1 MILLTGA
8 TGYIGSHLLKLLEA
22 ENRSVRCLVRNP
34 KSIRSRA
41 GSGTEIVAGDLLD
54 SDSINAA
61 LQGVHT
67 AYYLVHSMG
76 TAQGFEEMDRKAAIG
91 FGSAARAQGV
101 RRIIYL
107 GGLGDRHETLSPH
120 LRSRQEVG
128 EILRQ
133 SGVTVIEFRAS
144 IVLGSGSLSFEMI
157 RALVE
162 RLPVMITPR
171 WVSALAQ
178 PIAIDDVLQY
188 LRGAM
193 DVPAEESVIYEIG
206 GKDQI
211 SYGGMMREYAR
222 QRRLHRVMISVPVL
236 SPRLSSLWLGLVTP
250 LYARIGRR
258 LVESMRHSTVVV
270 NPAALQ
276 TFAVKPM
283 GMQQAIANAL
293 ASEDREFAET
303 CWSDALH
310 RSEASHKWGG
320 IRIGNRFVDSRE
332 IQVRSSSAVAFAPI
346 QRIGGSAGWYFGNW
360 LWALRGWIDLLMGGT
375 GLRRGRR
382 HEEQLEP
389 GDKVDCWRVESF
401 EPGSRLMLAGEMK
414 FPGRAWLQFEVTENG
429 QGALIRQSSIF
440 DPIGLAGILYWY
452 LTYPL
457 HRIIFGGMLRAI
469 ARAAQSR

>member
-8 TGYIGSHLLKLLEA
+8 SGYIGSHLLKLLEA
-22 ENRSVRCLVRNP
+22 ENQSVRCLVRSP
-34 KSIRSRA
+34 KSLRVCV
-41 GSGTEIVAGDLLD
+41 GKGTEVVAGDLLD
-54 SDSINAA
+54 ANSIRAA

-107 GGLGDRHETLSPH
+107 GGLGARHETLSPH

-133 SGVTVIEFRAS
+133 SGVPVIEFRAS

-171 WVSALAQ
+171 WVNALAQ

-206 GKDQI
+206 GKDRI
-211 SYGGMMREYAR
+211 SYGEMMREYAR
-222 QRRLHRVMISVPVL
+222 QRGLHRAMIAVPVL

-258 LVESMRHSTVVV
+258 LVESMRHSTVVA
-270 NPAALQ
+270 NPIALQ
-276 TFAVKPM
+276 AFAVRPM

-293 ASEDREFAET
+293 ADEDREFAET
-303 CWSDALH
+303 CWSDAV
-310 RSEASHKWGG
+310 RPVDSSHTWGG
-320 IRIGNRFVDSRE
+320 IRIGNRFVDSQE
-332 IQVRSSSAVAFAPI
+332 MQVKVSSETAFAPI

-360 LWALRGWIDLLMGGT
+360 LWTLRGWIDLLAGGA
-375 GLRRGRR
+375 GLRRGRP
-382 HEEQLEP
+382 HAEQLKI
-389 GDKVDCWRVESF
+389 GDMVDCWRVESF
-401 EPGSRLMLAGEMK
+401 EPGRRLMLAGEMK
-414 FPGRAWLQFEVTENG
+414 FPGRAWLQFEVTEDG
-429 QGALIRQSSIF
+429 QGALIRQTSIF
-440 DPIGLAGILYWY
+440 DPLGLAGILYWY
-452 LTYPL
+452 STYPL
-457 HRIIFGGMLRAI
+457 HRIIFGGMLRSI
-469 ARAAQSR
+469 ARIAQSR